1 MSRRTPNVA
10 CGASQRNF
18 IFVIFALGS
27 FSTARFYYTHLPIP
41 AKRFDVKRIE
51 SSRNLSAKAC

>member
-1 MSRRTPNVA
+1 MSRRTPNVD

-27 FSTARFYYTHLPIP
+27 FSTAAGVLASLRFLF
-41 AKRFDVKRIE
+41 AKISADE
-51 SSRNLSAKAC
+51 WSREEAQ